1 MKYKTHPFF
10 WKIYESLDNEIKKQ
24 AKKSFE
30 LWRENPF
37 HPSLHFKCVNKEEN
51 VWSLRVSRGYR
62 ALCIFENDT
71 VIWFWIGNHDDYM
84 RLIKNKNLFF

>member
-1 MKYKTHPFF
+1 MKYKTYPSF
-10 WKIYESLDNEIKKQ
+10 WKTYESLDNEIKKQ

-51 VWSLRVSRGYR
+51 VWSLRISRRYR
-62 ALCIFENDT
+62 ALCIYENDT
-71 VIWFWIGNHDDYM
+71 VIWFWIGNHNDYL
-84 RLIKNKNLFF
+84 RLIKKKIFF